1 MIRIRRRHLHAAGYT
16 LIGLLA
22 FVLASVGLYAIG
34 RAQTPLDSAGRPMVL
49 TPNLVWTQAFRAQVA
64 HWPAR
69 LRTADGVLVRALAG
83 QGGDLYTT
91 ADSIVNTQADL
102 STLIE
107 EITLAS
113 APPTMEGLR
122 GMALSAAQ
130 QYADAAQR
138 VAGVIAA
145 PSAARQADAT
155 QAVQVA
161 RNYLLALEDSAW
173 LKNP

>member
-1 MIRIRRRHLHAAGYT
+1 MIRIRKRHLRTAGYL

-22 FVLASVGLYAIG
+22 FLLASVGLYTLG
-34 RAQTPLDSAGRPMVL
+34 RAQTPFDSAGHPQVL
-49 TPNLVWTQAFRAQVA
+49 TPNLVWTRAFRTQVA
-64 HWPAR
+64 HWPSQ
-69 LRTADGVLVRALAG
+69 LRAADAVLVRVLAG
-83 QGGDLYTT
+83 KGGDLYST
-91 ADSIVNTQADL
+91 ADSVVNVQDDL
-102 STLIE
+102 SALIE
-107 EITLAS
+107 EISLAS
-113 APPTMEGLR
+113 APPAMEGLR

-173 LKNP
+173 LKS